1 MTDEESTPKPGA
13 AEFPTEEDLP
23 DEPLTADDID
33 PFTVDSE
40 GFEDINEFATA
51 EWKESTT
58 ANERIR
64 AVIKRTTMPKSAA
77 DIADAAAV
85 SETKARDTLNDLAT
99 EGTVRTEETA
109 SRKLYER
116 DPDWHLLRQVH
127 RLARSETLV
136 DQIQRVKK
144 ELATYAETY
153 GADSPEEV
161 LVSDRELSED
171 ELTDI
176 SHWRTAKR
184 EFSYLRTAYRLQ
196 EAKAEMSG
204 HRQQTRSMSQRAPS
218 YQDVDRTQIE

>member
-40 GFEDINEFATA
+40 GFEDINELATA

-64 AVIKRTTMPKSAA
+64 AVIKQTTMPKSAA
-77 DIADAAAV
+77 DIANAAAV

-99 EGTVRTEETA
+99 EGIVRTKETA
-109 SRKLYER
+109 ARKLYER
-116 DPDWHLLRQVH
+116 DPDWHLLRQIH
-127 RLARSETLV
+127 RLAQSETLV
-136 DQIQRVKK
+136 DQIQRVKN
-144 ELATYAETY
+144 ELASYVDAY

-161 LVSDRELSED
+161 LVSGRELSSD

-184 EFSYLRTAYRLQ
+184 EFSYLRAAYRLR
-196 EAKAEMSG
+196 EAKAEMPD
-204 HRQQTRSMSQRAPS
+204 HRQQTRSTSQRGSS
-218 YQDVDRTQIE
+218 YQDVSQPRTQ

>member
-1 MTDEESTPKPGA
+1 MTEEESTSKPAA

-23 DEPLTADDID
+23 DEPLTADDIN

-64 AVIKRTTMPKSAA
+64 AVIKRTTEPKSAA

-85 SETKARDTLNDLAT
+85 SETKARDTLNDLET
-99 EGTVRTEETA
+99 EGIVRIEETT

-127 RLARSETLV
+127 RLAQSETLV

-144 ELATYAETY
+144 ELATYVETY

-161 LVSDRELSED
+161 LISDRELSGD

-184 EFSYLRTAYRLQ
+184 EFSYLRTAYRLR

-204 HRQQTRSMSQRAPS
+204 HRQQTKATSQRAS
-218 YQDVDRTQIE
+218 SHQDVDRPLID